1 MTLSNSNIRQAASL
15 AMSMLDDIV
24 FPTLPIPPIEM
35 RCEWRKH
42 LPLVR
47 QNAVNPISRVNDD
60 EEGKKKYPPHASGS
74 SGYVFGNDEFW
85 YEGDGLY
92 IYDDDCYVIGMI
104 SSDRMSCRWNPRSRY
119 PRSH

>member
-85 YEGDGLY
+85 
-92 IYDDDCYVIGMI
+92 
-104 SSDRMSCRWNPRSRY
+104 
-119 PRSH
+119 